1 MEVILISL
9 KLSKCE
15 PKYSPRMWRW
25 SYVNPKAEAQIK
37 VFSTYVEVI
46 LFTRLH
52 KRDWNSILHVCG
64 GDPNKLWKAVTD
76 CKYSPRMWRWSCHKF
91 SHSTR
96 IAVFSTYVEV
106 IPWIAPPEALPFCI
120 LHVCGGD
127 PVIGQFGGSKSAY
140 SPRMWRWSLERQALN
155 SSSLVFSTYVEVI
168 LHLMT
173 SFLL

>member
-1 MEVILISL
+1 MV
-9 KLSKCE
+9 
-15 PKYSPRMWRW
+15 
-25 SYVNPKAEAQIK
+25 
-37 VFSTYVEVI
+37 
-46 LFTRLH
+46 
-52 KRDWNSILHVCG
+52 
-64 GDPNKLWKAVTD
+64 
-76 CKYSPRMWRWSCHKF
+76 KYSPRMWRWSCHKF

-168 LHLMT
+168 PLMMKAIKMQSGILHTCGGDPIPLYGVWNTMKYSPRMWRWSQSSLWYNKHRYVFST
-173 SFLL
+173 HVESVTVLERTDK